1 MVLPSFRT
9 IGDDRESSVLPNA
22 APSGTTP
29 TQDRRTGKPCGQR
42 SARCAAESFPTAT
55 STVFQESIAVEPV
68 PIKAGRRERAAL
80 ENKVIGVFA
89 VCNTAGICVHEI
101 DHAED
106 ILGGLG
112 AKVGVLLDVV
122 GNRTF
127 KGIQNLF
134 VGILAEDLPKGYGQ
148 AADLGVALG
157 DQEAGRWVAGF
168 FAVALVDHV
177 AVVEESV
184 PDPCGGSD
192 QFSGEA
198 IRLAARGNQFLEKL
212 IDAVFILRHC
222 RILQRVFCVFRGVF
236 PFDMH
241 ILPSLSHTIKRL

>member
-1 MVLPSFRT
+1 MHRKRGRPFRQAPAVFC
-9 IGDDRESSVLPNA
+9 SV
-22 APSGTTP
+22 
-29 TQDRRTGKPCGQR
+29 
-42 SARCAAESFPTAT
+42 
-55 STVFQESIAVEPV
+55 VFFLIV
-68 PIKAGRRERAAL
+68 
-80 ENKVIGVFA
+80 VIFA
-89 VCNTAGICVHEI
+89 VVVVLFFIAAVVPVFRHIAEI
-101 DHAED
+101 PH
-106 ILGGLG
+106 ILGGLA

-148 AADLGVALG
+148 AADLCVALG
-157 DQEAGRWVAGF
+157 DQEPGAGLQVSLPL
-168 FAVALVDHV
+168 ALVDHV

-222 RILQRVFCVFRGVF
+222 RILQRVFCVFRRVF
-236 PFDMH
+236 PFGMH